1 MLPLARLSG
10 TGQYVGSVPFVND
23 SARPFFRDV
32 SDHLLR
38 VNESVDALDRLVSDI
53 LAAHLAQ
60 MGVRQNDDMRKISAY
75 AAMAAVPTLIA
86 GIYGMNFDHMPE
98 LHWTWSYPIVI
109 LGMLCL
115 ELLLFRTFKRRGWL

>member
-1 MLPLARLSG
+1 MLPIARLSG
-10 TGQYVGSVPFVND
+10 TGQSMGSVPFVND

-32 SDHLLR
+32 GDHLLR

-109 LGMLCL
+109 LAMLCL